1 MNNLLLDYRVPISA
15 TLLVLSLASM
25 FVLTSQS
32 GSSLPTYLLAAYT
45 LLGFRRWTGLWLN
58 WTFLLAVAV
67 SAYIALTS
75 FWSTPFDARGALSQ
89 GTRALLGICFVVAV
103 AEGFRVDWFRARMTA
118 TLALCGGIAAAAAVV
133 LFLADPPADGRLNG
147 LGQLD
152 AHIRAAL
159 CFGVSL
165 LCAIAWMS
173 ETPSASSRVAAGIAA
188 LFLTA
193 AVALSGSRNAWVA
206 VPFGCLVFLVSRYA
220 PERGLLAACGAAF
233 ALVAAALA
241 TALWFEPARDAL
253 LSRGDGYRPD
263 VWAEILRRVADGGP
277 WFGNG
282 VLSDDSVA
290 VAGLVLPHPHNMYL
304 ALLFQGGSV
313 ALLLFGFLVALAMRT
328 LLTHLAEPEAKL
340 ALGILAIGLPAWLL
354 DGYELVDK
362 IGWTWMLFW
371 LPVAIAVGLESRRGL
386 ADARRFSAD

>member
-1 MNNLLLDYRVPISA
+1 MPDLLEYRVPISA

-32 GSSLPTYLLAAYT
+32 GSSFPTYVLAAYT
-45 LLGFRRWTGLWLN
+45 LLGFRRWSGLWFN
-58 WTFLLAVAV
+58 WIFLLAVGV
-67 SAYIALTS
+67 SGYIALTS
-75 FWSTPFDARGALSQ
+75 FWSTPFDARGTLSQ
-89 GTRALLGICFVVAV
+89 FSRAFLGICFVVAV

-118 TLALCGGIAAAAAVV
+118 ALALCGGGAACAAVI
-133 LFLADPPADGRLNG
+133 LFFADPPPDGRLNG

-165 LCAIAWMS
+165 VCAIAWMT
-173 ETPSASSRVAAGIAA
+173 ETRSATSRVVAGVFAV
-188 LFLTA
+188 FLGV
-193 AVALSGSRNAWVA
+193 AVALSTSRNAWVT
-206 VPFGCLVFLVSRYA
+206 VPFGCLVFLISRYA
-220 PERGLLAACGAAF
+220 PRRGLLAACGAAF
-233 ALVAAALA
+233 AVVAAAVTL
-241 TALWFEPARDAL
+241 ALWFEPSRDAL

-263 VWAEILRRVADGGP
+263 IWVEILGRIADHGP

-282 VLSDDSVA
+282 VLTDDSVT
-290 VAGLVLPHPHNMYL
+290 VEGFVLPHPHNMYL
-304 ALLFQGGSV
+304 AVLFQGGIV
-313 ALLLFGFLVALAMRT
+313 GLAAFVLLIALALRT
-328 LLTHLAEPEAKL
+328 LLAHLAEPEARL
-340 ALGILAIGLPAWLL
+340 ALAVFAIGLPAWLL

>member
-1 MNNLLLDYRVPISA
+1 MNRLLDYRVPISA

-32 GSSLPTYLLAAYT
+32 GSSLPTYVLAAYT
-45 LLGFRRWTGLWLN
+45 ILGCRRWTGLWLN

-67 SAYIALTS
+67 SAYVALTS
-75 FWSTPFDARGALSQ
+75 FWSTPFDARGAFSQ

-118 TLALCGGIAAAAAVV
+118 ALALCGGAAAGAAVL
-133 LFLADPPADGRLNG
+133 LFLIDPPADGRLNG

-165 LCAIAWMS
+165 LCAIAWLT
-173 ETPSASSRVAAGIAA
+173 ETPSTAGRVAAVLAA
-188 LFLTA
+188 LFL
-193 AVALSGSRNAWVA
+193 AVAIALSGSRNAWVA

-220 PERGLLAACGAAF
+220 PERGLLAACGAAL
-233 ALVAAALA
+233 ALVAVGLAAALA
-241 TALWFEPARDAL
+241 FEPARDAL
-253 LSRGDGYRPD
+253 LSRGAGYRPD
-263 VWAEILRRVADGGP
+263 VWAAILGRIVEGGP

-282 VLSDDSVA
+282 VLSDDGVP

-304 ALLFQGGSV
+304 ALLFQGGIV
-313 ALLLFGFLVALAMRT
+313 ALALFALLVALALRA
-328 LLTHLAEPEAKL
+328 LLAHLAVPEAKL

-386 ADARRFSAD
+386 ADARRFSAG

>member
-1 MNNLLLDYRVPISA
+1 MPDLLEYRVPISA

-32 GSSLPTYLLAAYT
+32 GSSLPTYLLAVYT
-45 LLGFRRWTGLWLN
+45 LVGFRRWTGLWFN
-58 WTFLLAVAV
+58 WIFLLAVGV
-67 SAYIALTS
+67 SGYIALTS
-75 FWSTPFDARGALSQ
+75 FWSTPFDARGTLSQ
-89 GTRALLGICFVVAV
+89 FSRALLGICFVVAV
-103 AEGFRVDWFRARMTA
+103 AEGFRVDWFRTRMTA
-118 TLALCGGIAAAAAVV
+118 ALALCGGAAACAAVV
-133 LFLADPPADGRLNG
+133 LFFADPPPDGRLNG

-165 LCAIAWMS
+165 VCAIAWMT
-173 ETPSASSRVAAGIAA
+173 ETRSARSRVVAGVLAV
-188 LFLTA
+188 FLGA
-193 AVALSGSRNAWVA
+193 AVALSTSRNAWVT
-206 VPFGCLVFLVSRYA
+206 VPFGCLVFLISRYA
-220 PERGLLAACGAAF
+220 PRRGLLAACGAAF
-233 ALVAAALA
+233 AVVAAAVTL
-241 TALWFEPARDAL
+241 ALWFEPSRDAL

-263 VWAEILRRVADGGP
+263 IWVEILRRIADHGP

-282 VLSDDSVA
+282 VLTDDSVT
-290 VAGLVLPHPHNMYL
+290 VEGLVLPHPHNMYL
-304 ALLFQGGSV
+304 AVLFQGGIV
-313 ALLLFGFLVALAMRT
+313 GLAAFVLLIALALRT
-328 LLTHLAEPEAKL
+328 LLAHLAEPEARL
-340 ALGILAIGLPAWLL
+340 ALAVFAIGLPAWLL